1 MLILEGIGNQSDTE
15 TYGIKG
21 AIYKRLWEE
30 TKDNSYLDSAIESYK
45 KGWSLYE
52 DYYTGE
58 NYANCMYMK
67 AKESEGELRI
77 HSEVESK
84 LTFEKII
91 PLVLKSLEEDEPE
104 EIMWKYATLSN
115 SYLALKQDEDA
126 KKYEELFRNQQPL
139 PWQIETFEKTKQL
152 YKE

>member
-1 MLILEGIGNQSDTE
+1 MLILEGVGNQSDTE

-21 AIYKRLWEE
+21 AIYKQLWEE

-67 AKESEGELRI
+67 AKVSEGELKI
-77 HSEVESK
+77 HSEVEAK

-91 PLVLKSLEEDEPE
+91 SIVLKSLEEDEPE
-104 EIMWKYATLSN
+104 EVMWKYATLSN
-115 SYLALKQDEDA
+115 SYLALKQIKYAE
-126 KKYEELFRNQQPL
+126 KYEKLFREQEPL
-139 PWQIETFEKTKQL
+139 PWQIETYEKTKYL